1 LVVVVKSAGNN
12 GDGITCFGNAANVIT
27 VGATDYEGNLA
38 SYSSKNTDKMAATKP
53 TLVAYG
59 MPHIPKETIWFHGNG
74 NMGTSFAAPFVT
86 GTVAIMM
93 NKKPSLK
100 LFPEMVHSLLNANTS
115 TANYTTAPKNANGFL
130 SGVGAG
136 MLMLVRFSII

>member
-1 LVVVVKSAGNN
+1 MVVVKSAGNN

-100 LFPEMVHSLLNANTS
+100 LFPEWCIPCLLQIPLRQITQPHLKMQ
-115 TANYTTAPKNANGFL
+115 TDFYPEWEP
-130 SGVGAG
+130 VC
-136 MLMLVRFSII
+136 